1 MLSNKKVESNPRLK
15 IIPKRMSQDK
25 QIIAPEHTAVKFALW
40 RAVHVEINTNQY
52 VRPLWDG
59 LRAGNAEAFLVA
71 GC

>member
-1 MLSNKKVESNPRLK
+1 
-15 IIPKRMSQDK
+15 MSQDK

-40 RAVHVEINTNQY
+40 RAVHVQINTNQY